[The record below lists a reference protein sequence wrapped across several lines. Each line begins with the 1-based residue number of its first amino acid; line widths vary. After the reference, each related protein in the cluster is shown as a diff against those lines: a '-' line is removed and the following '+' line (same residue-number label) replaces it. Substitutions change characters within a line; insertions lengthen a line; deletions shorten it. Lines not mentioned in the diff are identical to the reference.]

1 VSGNGVQ
8 IIFQLSNVDLNAL
21 KGEDLF
27 ATSLSDTF
35 LTLASSFASDAFGNR
50 VVATTLMAQMVIP
63 DDSPPTLDA
72 FTLDLDSASLVL
84 TFSEIIQSNTLMLD
98 RFTIQSSAISAAI
111 SQTLSNSQRDT
122 MIDSSIITV
131 NILPADLYPLQQNEN
146 LATNMENT
154 FLSVNTN
161 AARDKASASNSLTV
175 ISPTA
180 ALPVANVIP
189 DMTSPM
195 LMSFSLNNSDG
206 SLLLTFNEVVNISTF
221 SLGDI
226 VFQNAP
232 FFPNISAS
240 FSNESTVVGGNAAV
254 VQINLNRNDFDKIQ
268 TNADLGTDNTNS
280 YLNLT
285 YGAVADM
292 SSNPNVAVHEAV
304 QANAIF
310 SDTSTP
316 ILLSLEVN
324 MNSWNPCTF
333 ILRSHQH

>member
-1 VSGNGVQ
+1 MGGEVNTSEPVQASNVIADIIPPQIERFTLDLNLGQLQLTFSETILTNSISASGATIHSSSDLSGSVYTRRLTGGTPVSGNGVQ

-131 NILPADLYPLQQNEN
+131 NILPADLY
-146 LATNMENT
+146 AF
-154 FLSVNTN
+154 FLVPN
-161 AARDKASASNSLTV
+161 
-175 ISPTA
+175 SPT
-180 ALPVANVIP
+180 L
-189 DMTSPM
+189 
-195 LMSFSLNNSDG
+195 
-206 SLLLTFNEVVNISTF
+206 
-221 SLGDI
+221 
-226 VFQNAP
+226 
-232 FFPNISAS
+232 
-240 FSNESTVVGGNAAV
+240 
-254 VQINLNRNDFDKIQ
+254 
-268 TNADLGTDNTNS
+268 
-280 YLNLT
+280 
-285 YGAVADM
+285 
-292 SSNPNVAVHEAV
+292 
-304 QANAIF
+304 
-310 SDTSTP
+310 
-316 ILLSLEVN
+316 
-324 MNSWNPCTF
+324 
-333 ILRSHQH
+333 